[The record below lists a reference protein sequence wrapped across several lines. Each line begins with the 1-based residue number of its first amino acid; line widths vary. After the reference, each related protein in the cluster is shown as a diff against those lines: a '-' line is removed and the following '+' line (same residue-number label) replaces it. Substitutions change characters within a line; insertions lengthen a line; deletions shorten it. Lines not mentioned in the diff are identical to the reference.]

1 MFAEIYPLVR
11 MPRRF
16 GHFDYS
22 IPANLSLQAGDL
34 VEISFRNRIIRGV
47 VKKTKATT
55 TVKKTLP
62 VVSILIKN
70 LMNADDIARF
80 ETIARAVVQSPSTI
94 LHSALGQLRN
104 RNNLVQSNVFKS
116 QPFSVSKE
124 IVKDIQKILKDTN
137 EDVNEVFFQTSNEG
151 AFALISVLRKKFKNQ
166 ILIVAPREK
175 LTTELIGLIDLGDS
189 AQILHGH
196 TKPRDREAIIKA
208 WAQGTIKTLI
218 GSRQVSTLPAKKIDA
233 IIILESASDDYT
245 HLERNPRVD
254 PRRAVELLKTQHSA
268 KLFYTSYVPSLETI
282 YKKIPLFLC
291 DLPKPIVI
299 NLEAQ
304 EENIGVPFLTDQL
317 FKAIYTSL
325 QNRKSVLLSFNRKGV
340 ANRLQCAKCDHIPT
354 CGSCGS
360 VPIVRTDDL
369 ACPNC
374 GVEMWIPAKCPGCN
388 SDRLKQRGIGNKR
401 LKTEIQKQFPEVTV
415 GIVDKST
422 NESNADIIIV
432 TEFFF
437 KNLLH
442 TFPQKKFGVV
452 AELSFDNALIGNDFR
467 ASEYATFKLFRLMT
481 IAEQQNATCLIQT
494 WVPEVVRSMLNIQ
507 KYLLSELSLR
517 EKYRLPPISILA
529 TITNKKDKLEDTGTV
544 NQENLPEL
552 FNKPDEE
559 TIFIDTA
566 SYEPFR
572 STEKSE

>member
-16 GHFDYS
+16 GHFDYA
-22 IPANLSLQAGDL
+22 IPTGISLQAGDL
-34 VEISFRNRIIRGV
+34 VRVSFRNRPILGV
-47 VKKTKATT
+47 VKKVKPKT

-62 VVSILIKN
+62 VLAIFVKN
-70 LMNADDIARF
+70 FMQAEDVARF
-80 ETIARAVVQSPSTI
+80 ETIAIATIQSPSTI
-94 LHSALGQLRN
+94 LHSAFGQIRGHHN
-104 RNNLVQSNVFKS
+104 AVPVNTFQS
-116 QPFSVSKE
+116 QPFSVSQE
-124 IVKDIQKILKDTN
+124 IVKDIQKILVEADKN
-137 EDVNEVFFQTSNEG
+137 LNAIFFQTSNEG

-166 ILIVAPREK
+166 ILIIAPREK
-175 LTTELIGLIDLGDS
+175 LTTELIGLINLGDS

-196 TKPRDREAIIKA
+196 TKPREREAIIKA
-208 WAQGTIKTLI
+208 WAKGTVKTLV
-218 GSRQVSTLPAKKIDA
+218 GSRQVSTLPANKLDA

-245 HLERNPRVD
+245 HLERNPRID
-254 PRRAVELLKTQHSA
+254 PRRAAELLATQHSA
-268 KLFYTSYVPSLETI
+268 KLFYTSYVPSLETV
-282 YKKIPLFLC
+282 YKKVPLFWREI
-291 DLPKPIVI
+291 PKPTVI

-317 FKAIYTSL
+317 FKAIYTAL

-360 VPIVRTDDL
+360 VPIVRADDL
-369 ACPNC
+369 ICPNC
-374 GVEMWIPAKCPGCN
+374 SVEMWIPTKCPGCN

-401 LKTEIQKQFPEVTV
+401 LKAEIQKQFEEATV

-422 NESNADIIIV
+422 DESKADIIIV

-442 TFPQKKFGVV
+442 TFPRKKFGVV

-467 ASEYATFKLFRLMT
+467 ASEYATYKLFRLMS
-481 IAEQQNATCLIQT
+481 IAEQQNAICLIQT
-494 WVPEVVRSMLNIQ
+494 WVPDVVKSMLSVE
-507 KYLLSELSLR
+507 KYLLSELALR
-517 EKYRLPPISILA
+517 EKYRLPPTEILA
-529 TITNKKDKLEDTGTV
+529 KITSKKAELEDIGILK
-544 NQENLPEL
+544 QENIAEL

-566 SYEPFR
+566 SYESFR
-572 STEKSE
+572 STKKPE